1 VFSSPLL
8 DPIVLK
14 NASEQYFFEQKVRI
28 KEVLVLRDKLE
39 FCRMRESVNG
49 IEKCRYLREQY
60 TNALKGYRDGWK
72 KPMVLPNGRILA
84 DPVNLVGKSYWS
96 KDTYDQLLSK
106 AKELLFGSS
115 TEEKSHH

>member
-1 VFSSPLL
+1 M
-8 DPIVLK
+8 
-14 NASEQYFFEQKVRI
+14 

-60 TNALKGYRDGWK
+60 TEALKEYRDGWK
-72 KPMVLPNGRILA
+72 KPMILPNGRVLV

-96 KDTYDQLLSK
+96 KDSYEFLSK
-106 AKELLFGSS
+106 AKDFLFGSS
-115 TEEKSHH
+115 TKEEHH